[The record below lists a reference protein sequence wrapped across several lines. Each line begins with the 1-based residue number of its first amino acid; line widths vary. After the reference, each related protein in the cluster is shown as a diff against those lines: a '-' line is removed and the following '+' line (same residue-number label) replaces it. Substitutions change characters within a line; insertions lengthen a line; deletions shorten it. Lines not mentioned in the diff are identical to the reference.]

1 MALQRSILALAVVIS
16 AAICLPPGPARAQA
30 RGGEWRAYAAD
41 KTNSRYSPLDQINRD
56 TASRLRIA
64 WRQSVIPA
72 ELRERWP
79 AAPVPNVS
87 QNTPLMVD
95 GLLYVSTAVGVAT
108 ALDPATGKVVWFDV
122 PPDRPADTAATGRV
136 AAWRPGERAVASRIG
151 PTAATRESS
160 RSQVNTSSRS
170 TRGLVNG
177 IRSSGEQVPGTSI
190 SRKVTTGP
198 RRATAGAVRRSSSA
212 T

>member
-1 MALQRSILALAVVIS
+1 MWRHDKPAGHKFLLSSSRSGDTFSRKRRGVTLHRSILALAVVTS
-16 AAICLPPGPARAQA
+16 AAVCLPRGPARAQA

-41 KTNSRYSPLDQINRD
+41 KANSRYSPLDQINRD

-79 AAPVPNVS
+79 AAIVPNVS

-122 PPDRPADTAATGRV
+122 PPDRPADTAANGPGANEPGPGVLDR
-136 AAWRPGERAVASRIG
+136 RPRRANPRAHR
-151 PTAATRESS
+151 
-160 RSQVNTSSRS
+160 
-170 TRGLVNG
+170 
-177 IRSSGEQVPGTSI
+177 SI
-190 SRKVTTGP
+190 SR
-198 RRATAGAVRRSSSA
+198 RAQRADW
-212 T
+212 